1 MFAWELRA
9 GGLCSLHYG
18 QNKPRLIT
26 TSDPES
32 RGGKKVE
39 IYGMKPVSDKFEI
52 MSLKF
57 PSRKFSQEDSGLLL
71 SHPKIFWAQGHL
83 AQPAAW
89 YRLGESPCAQVKAF
103 SKILFVNCFM
113 LFFYDLMMYAF
124 AKFFVCKNIKASHWK
139 SKIAAAFSKYIEGVC
154 LSFLRRI
161 LKSPEPSSCSPTV
174 WVAPLSRSMA
184 HALQTTTINEWM
196 NEWMSKI

>member
-1 MFAWELRA
+1 MEQKELLLSGETLEVFCRKTAGATLDVCLRLHA

-39 IYGMKPVSDKFEI
+39 IYGMKPDSDKFEI

-71 SHPKIFWAQGHL
+71 SHPKIFWAQGHF

-103 SKILFVNCFM
+103 SRILFVN
-113 LFFYDLMMYAF
+113 YAIF
-124 AKFFVCKNIKASHWK
+124 LWSDD
-139 SKIAAAFSKYIEGVC
+139 VC
-154 LSFLRRI
+154 LCQVLC
-161 LKSPEPSSCSPTV
+161 L
-174 WVAPLSRSMA
+174 
-184 HALQTTTINEWM
+184 
-196 NEWMSKI
+196 